1 MVAYK
6 SGAEIEKLIEIH
18 RVRATAEAT
27 VTLTLTLT
35 YSFDELR
42 TFVERVNGFV
52 AEKISEKWFDGTEEQ
67 CALLTA
73 MEALAAALPSQA
85 PG

>member
-42 TFVERVNGFV
+42 ALVEHANQFV
-52 AEKISEKWFDGTEEQ
+52 ADGLKQKWFDGTEEQ

-73 MEALAAALPSQA
+73 MEALAAALPGRA
-85 PG
+85 PP